1 MGYTDLK
8 KRYDELVLE
17 AQLFE
22 SKAKEMEKNHV
33 DTVNKLL
40 QEIQQWKV
48 NRRLR

>member
-8 KRYDELVLE
+8 KRHDEMVLE

-22 SKAKEMEKNHV
+22 SRTKDMEKQHA